1 MEKRLI
7 NLWIRI
13 YVNEIGKGITFKIKI
28 QYILVLLTSDTM
40 KLLGSIK
47 SNIINDEIGEITEV
61 LLVHL
66 RLFSSNYLKKPNV
79 HRVSYTFISNKSFGQ
94 VLDIKLTKLQIS
106 YFSRHL
112 IQSFYIF
119 KYGS

>member
-13 YVNEIGKGITFKIKI
+13 YVNKIGKGITFKIKM

-40 KLLGSIK
+40 KLLGSTK
-47 SNIINDEIGEITEV
+47 SNISNDKIGEITEV

-66 RLFSSNYLKKPNV
+66 RLFNSNYLKKSNV
-79 HRVSYTFISNKSFGQ
+79 YRVSYTFISNKSFGQ
-94 VLDIKLTKLQIS
+94 VLDIKFTKLQIS

-119 KYGS
+119 KYSS

>member
-13 YVNEIGKGITFKIKI
+13 YVNKIGKEITFKTKI

-40 KLLGSIK
+40 KFLGSTK
-47 SNIINDEIGEITEV
+47 SNISNDKIGEITEV

-79 HRVSYTFISNKSFGQ
+79 HRVSYTFISNKLFGQ
-94 VLDIKLTKLQIS
+94 VLDIKFTKLQIS